1 MRRAFH
7 AIAFLGILASSGALA
22 CVYASKVKGPNGRE
36 AFRIHCQS
44 PAQCEDKA
52 NEVCAGP
59 YDVLSSQTT
68 PDGYANNGTGYAN
81 APNEVTIA
89 CTTGGQLVSSKPP
102 APSAPPVAS
111 AAVPAQMNESCAT
124 ARASVKEMAA
134 FWSQLYPDAKRLDDP
149 PSERD
154 FAEVCKALPERVQRC
169 LDAHYREAH
178 AKPCVAVLKRLE
190 PGEKNKIDALFLE

>member
-1 MRRAFH
+1 MAT
-7 AIAFLGILASSGALA
+7 LGILASSGALA

-36 AFRIHCQS
+36 AFRIHCPS

-59 YDVLSSQTT
+59 YDVLSSSTT

-81 APNEVTIA
+81 APNEITIA
-89 CTTGGQLVSSKPP
+89 CTTGGQLVSSKLPAPAP
-102 APSAPPVAS
+102 APSAAPTAD
-111 AAVPAQMNESCAT
+111 ANGSCTT
-124 ARASVKEMAA
+124 AHASVKETAA
-134 FWSQLYPDAKRLDDP
+134 FWSQLYPDAKRLDEP

-169 LDAHYREAH
+169 LDARYRDAH
-178 AKPCVAVLKRLE
+178 AKPCLAVLKRLE

>member
-1 MRRAFH
+1 MATF
-7 AIAFLGILASSGALA
+7 AIFASSGALA

-36 AFRIHCQS
+36 AFRIHCQT

-59 YDVLSSQTT
+59 YEVVSSQTT

-89 CTTGGQLVSSKPP
+89 CTTGGQLVSSKPA
-102 APSAPPVAS
+102 APSAPPAS
-111 AAVPAQMNESCAT
+111 AAPTADANGSCAT
-124 ARASVKEMAA
+124 AHVSVKETAA
-134 FWSQLYPDAKRLDDP
+134 FWSQLYPDAKRLDEP

-169 LDAHYREAH
+169 LDARYRDAH
-178 AKPCVAVLKRLE
+178 AKPCLAVLKRLE

>member
-1 MRRAFH
+1 MRRAFQ
-7 AIAFLGILASSGALA
+7 AMVALGILASSGALA

-36 AFRIHCQS
+36 AFRIHCPS

-59 YDVLSSQTT
+59 YDVLSSSVT

-81 APNEVTIA
+81 APNEITIA
-89 CTTGGQLVSSKPP
+89 CTTGPLVSSRPP
-102 APSAPPVAS
+102 APSAPAAS
-111 AAVPAQMNESCAT
+111 AAPTAETNGSCT
-124 ARASVKEMAA
+124 AAHASVKETAA
-134 FWSQLYPDAKRLDDP
+134 FWSQLYPEAKRLDEP
-149 PSERD
+149 PTERD

-169 LDAHYREAH
+169 LDARYRDAH
-178 AKPCVAVLKRLE
+178 AKPCLAVLKRLE